1 MSDSSLAQVLGLAIV
16 ASSWQDL
23 PVAHYK
29 LNQIH
34 DLALDALTNAGARQR
49 QALSVARATVLAEQ
63 DGIRSHG
70 LLYVPIY
77 AEHVRCGKVAGQAV
91 PEVSRT
97 LPGRLAVDAKYGFAH
112 AAIDAGF
119 DAFLEAAKSQGVAA
133 MTLHNSYNCGVL
145 GHHAERIATAG
156 ALALC
161 FTNAPASIAPTGG
174 TKPVIGTNPF
184 AVGVP
189 GKGSDEGFVIDQSA
203 SLVAKSE
210 IMLCQREG
218 KSIDPAWAFDAEGQ
232 PTSDPDAALKGSM
245 APAGGY
251 KGFGIGL
258 LVELMAACL
267 AEATLGKDASPFSGP
282 LGGPPA
288 TGQCFIGLWPGAG
301 FYDRAARLC
310 EAILAQPGARL
321 PGARRKATRARIREQ
336 GVEVPDALVERING
350 I

>member
-1 MSDSSLAQVLGLAIV
+1 MALYTLDQV
-16 ASSWQDL
+16 
-23 PVAHYK
+23 
-29 LNQIH
+29 H
-34 DLALDALTNAGARQR
+34 DLALNALTTAGASQR

-77 AEHVRCGKVAGQAV
+77 AEHVRCGKVAGQAA
-91 PEVSRT
+91 PEVSQP
-97 LPGRLAVDAKYGFAH
+97 LPARLVVDAKHGFAH

-119 DAFLEAAKSQGVAA
+119 DAFLDAVKSEGVAA

-145 GHHAERIATAG
+145 GHHGERIAAAG

-174 TKPVIGTNPF
+174 TQPVIGTNPF

-189 GKGSDEGFVIDQSA
+189 GKGADDGFVIDQSA

-210 IMLCQREG
+210 IMLRQREG
-218 KSIDPAWAFDAEGQ
+218 KSIDPSWAFDAEGQ

-251 KGFGIGL
+251 KGFGMGL

-267 AEATLGKDASPFSGP
+267 AEATLGKDASPFAGP

-301 FYDRAARLC
+301 FYDRVARLC

-321 PGARRKATRARIREQ
+321 PGAQRKANRARLQDQ
-336 GVEVPDALVERING
+336 GVEVPDALLARIQG
-350 I
+350 V